1 MTADKHPDAASP
13 PPLDPKQSTPV
24 DLRIDR
30 RDGLYVKWADGHSSH
45 YALAFLRKHCPCAAC
60 RSESAGPPAAPSPP
74 SGTIPL
80 TVLPPNIAHAAE
92 FTDARL
98 VGNYALQ
105 ITWAD
110 GHSTGIYEFRY
121 LRAISPTP

>member
-1 MTADKHPDAASP
+1 MSNQPQPGAPSP
-13 PPLDPKQSTPV
+13 PDENQYRPV

-30 RDGLYVKWADGHSSH
+30 RDGLYVKWADGHASH
-45 YALAFLRKHCPCAAC
+45 YSLTYLRKHCPCAAC
-60 RSESAGPPAAPSPP
+60 RTGPAGGQPAQPPPP
-74 SGTIPL
+74 GAIPL
-80 TVLPPNIAHAAE
+80 TVLPPGIAQAAE
-92 FTDARL
+92 FADARL

-121 LRAISPTP
+121 LRAISPDAQ